1 MANPEKKL
9 VTQFTVLVRR
19 ASLQTERTHSN
30 KNKRHLAGVILSSCK
45 CTVKMGPCVTYGL
58 IFNQTLC
65 LQGIFGVTEMLLF
78 PATYRWFDRSLVVS
92 CSVAAKNLQLSDKPN
107 TFPVDLGY
115 LLGWGSRNLSVKLFP
130 PFDFSFSNL
139 PSVTH
144 SHSHA
149 DAASICQTSYI
160 QTVYCVLRKTNLI
173 RQWITGASG
182 KKKKVSTLQLEL
194 QRSGNIKFQSYI

>member
-65 LQGIFGVTEMLLF
+65 LQGIFGVTEKLLF
-78 PATYRWFDRSLVVS
+78 PATYWWFDRSLVVS
-92 CSVAAKNLQLSDKPN
+92 CSVAAKLAVVWQAKHISGWPWLPPGLREQKSLSEAFSSLWFFIFEFTFSHTLSLTCRCCFNMSNQLN
-107 TFPVDLGY
+107 TDSILCITENK
-115 LLGWGSRNLSVKLFP
+115 LDQTMNHWGK
-130 PFDFSFSNL
+130 
-139 PSVTH
+139 
-144 SHSHA
+144 
-149 DAASICQTSYI
+149 
-160 QTVYCVLRKTNLI
+160 
-173 RQWITGASG
+173 W
-182 KKKKVSTLQLEL
+182 
-194 QRSGNIKFQSYI
+194 